1 MLRRAERDYAY
12 LLLTMILLF
21 FMPFVPLLIW
31 SFAHEW
37 RYPDILPSFSW
48 RAWNTI
54 FSPSSQVFKASGNSL
69 LLGLGTAVIS
79 QFFAYPAARAL
90 GLYLKRGKKW
100 IRLIVFAPIIMPNMT
115 MAMGIHIVFIRLHL
129 TDTWYGVLIAHLIPA
144 IPYSIYMLYGFY
156 ASYDL
161 GMERQFRLLGGSR
174 LHTFRYVE
182 LPLLIPTLS
191 LSFLFSFL
199 ISWSQY
205 LFTLFIGGGTII
217 TIPMLLFSTLSSG
230 DYAIVGALSL
240 LFVLPALL
248 LVLILTF
255 GFKQD
260 AFKRKV
266 LTK

>member
-1 MLRRAERDYAY
+1 MLRRAERDYLF
-12 LLLTMILLF
+12 LLFLMILLF

-37 RYPDILPSFSW
+37 RYPDLLPTFTW
-48 RAWNTI
+48 RAWKTA
-54 FSPSSQVFKASGNSL
+54 FSPSSQVFKAISNSL
-69 LLGLGTAVIS
+69 LLGLGTAIIS
-79 QFFAYPAARAL
+79 QLFAYPAARAL
-90 GLYLKRGKKW
+90 GLYVKRGKKF
-100 IRLIVFAPIIMPNMT
+100 IRIIVFAPIIIPNMT
-115 MAMGIHIVFIRLHL
+115 LAMGIHILFIRLHL
-129 TDTWYGVLIAHLIPA
+129 TDTWHGVLIAHLIPA
-144 IPYSIYMLYGFY
+144 IPYAIYMLFGFY
-156 ASYDL
+156 AAYDL
-161 GMERQFRLLGGSR
+161 GMERQFRLLGANR
-174 LHTFRYVE
+174 LQTFRYVE

-191 LSFLFSFL
+191 LSLLFSFL

-230 DYAIVGALSL
+230 DYALVGALSL

-248 LVLILTF
+248 IVLILTF

-260 AFKRKV
+260 PFKRKV